1 MKALFKSAVQLI
13 GLTASFGS
21 AQAPIFFSL
30 WPNIKLGLQFNVS
43 DIFVDKLGTDNFFA
57 LNYHS
62 ENTYHQ

>member
-1 MKALFKSAVQLI
+1 MKALFKSTVQPI

-30 WPNIKLGLQFNVS
+30 WPNIKFSLQANVS
-43 DIFVDKLGTDNFFA
+43 DIFVNKLGTDNLFA
-57 LNYHS
+57 LTYHS